1 MTTHRAITRKLALAG
16 VLAAAI
22 SGATAG
28 PAAAA
33 DTGGLTCSTTDGRQ
47 LICTGSVMNA
57 TVAGRGSYELGG
69 RYMDDTCLVGNG
81 KGSFTANVP
90 VVTVLGDKTLTID
103 ATYGYVR
110 TAAARIASGH
120 ADVTI
125 TEYPLNF
132 FGNPRG
138 ESGESRRFSFSSVAL
153 ATGEPGLDGC
163 PLLTPKHWV
172 EQIGLGTAAQR
183 VEGNATTRTG
193 NPAGGTSGLRR
204 GACANPQSG
213 TAGND
218 RLAGTAAGDK
228 LSGLAG
234 ADSIAGL
241 PGHDCLIGGSGADAL
256 SGGSGHDS
264 LSGGAGTD
272 ALRGGAGSDA
282 LKGAGGVDTFAGGA
296 GSDVIDSR
304 DGRAETVSCGA
315 GKDSVRADSNDRLS
329 SCEARQI
336 AG

>member
-1 MTTHRAITRKLALAG
+1 MTTHIAITRRLALAG

-22 SGATAG
+22 AGAAAG

-33 DTGGLTCSTTDGRQ
+33 DTGGLTCSTEARD
-47 LICTGSVMNA
+47 LICTGSVMDA
-57 TVAGRGSYELGG
+57 TVAGRGTYELGG
-69 RYMDDTCLVGNG
+69 SYMDDNCLVGNG
-81 KGSFTANVP
+81 KGTFTANVP
-90 VVTVLGDKTLTID
+90 VVTVLGEKTLTIE
-103 ATYGYVR
+103 AVYGYVR
-110 TAAARIASGH
+110 TGAARIASGY
-120 ADVTI
+120 ADATI

-132 FGNPRG
+132 FGGNPRG
-138 ESGESRRFSFSSVAL
+138 ENYETRRLSFSSVAL

-183 VEGNATTRTG
+183 VEGNGSAG
-193 NPAGGTSGLRR
+193 NPGGTTSSLRR
-204 GACANPQSG
+204 GACANPRSG

-218 RLAGTAAGDK
+218 RLAGTVAGDQ

-234 ADSIAGL
+234 ADNLAGL
-241 PGHDCLIGGSGADAL
+241 PGHDCLKGGSGADAL
-256 SGGSGHDS
+256 NGGSGHDA
-264 LSGGAGTD
+264 LNGGAGRD

-296 GSDVIDSR
+296 GRDVIDSR

-329 SCEARQI
+329 GCEASGI